1 MHQHSTP
8 QSSDDNQ
15 VSEAAWDYLY
25 LEVVSM
31 EQRLFRTDADIE
43 TSYSKLELLGFR
55 VGYGMAER
63 ATKDRPRFVDTLDII
78 KFICKEM
85 WISVFKKQV
94 DNLKTNHRGVFVLV
108 DNNFRWLS
116 RMASDTLTGDA
127 AKSIISD
134 HLALPCGIIRGTLAS
149 LGVSAVV
156 VAETPSL
163 PQCTFQIKLSKK

>member
-63 ATKDRPRFVDTLDII
+63 QAHT
-78 KFICKEM
+78 ICSRYLGAM
-85 WISVFKKQV
+85 HVYAGHWP
-94 DNLKTNHRGVFVLV
+94 GVFVLV